1 MSSSLTSKHRK
12 LADRGRVDLV
22 VKNARLLLESGLVR
36 GGIGVTNGLFSII
49 ASDEHLPD
57 AETVIDADN
66 KILMPGLIDAH
77 AHIDD
82 PTMQSHESFSS
93 GSRAAAGGGVTTFI
107 DMPLTNQVDTIK
119 AVEEKIEVGESK
131 SIVDFAFYAGMM
143 NAQNFSNIPSLV
155 EKGVAAF
162 KAFTCEP
169 YEANTGVITKCLS
182 EVSEVGGHV
191 TIHSEDQGILDEFK
205 KEMEGEWDAPISHS
219 LARPNI
225 AEQLAIRQNMSIASQ
240 TGGHLHIAHVTTR
253 EGITEIER
261 GKLRGVMVTTE
272 VCPHHLAFFRDE
284 MNRLGPKSKM
294 NPPLRSKEDR
304 AALWS
309 ALLRGMIDITVS
321 DHAPCPIEKKEAGRD
336 DIREAWS
343 GVDGIQMILRVLLSE
358 GINKGRLSFPRLLRV
373 SSRNPARIFGLYPK
387 KGVIRIGSDADFVII
402 DHTKEE
408 KIAPDM
414 MFSKCEWTLYD
425 GMTMKG
431 TPQMTFVRGLKVYED
446 GKILAKPGHG
456 KFQAMGS
463 GNKLFGD

>member
-22 VKNARLLLESGLVR
+22 VRNARLLLESGLVR

-119 AVEEKIEVGESK
+119 AVEEKI
-131 SIVDFAFYAGMM
+131 
-143 NAQNFSNIPSLV
+143 PSLV

-182 EVSEVGGHV
+182 AVSEVGGHV

-205 KEMEGEWDAPISHS
+205 KEMDGEWDAPISHS

-225 AEQLAIRQNMSIASQ
+225 SEQLAIRQNISIASQ
-240 TGGHLHIAHVTTR
+240 TGGHVHIAHVTTR
-253 EGITEIER
+253 EGMTEIEQS
-261 GKLRGVMVTTE
+261 KLRGVMVTTE
-272 VCPHHLAFFRDE
+272 VCPHHLAFFRDD

-321 DHAPCPIEKKEAGRD
+321 DHAPCPIEKKEAGQD

-358 GINKGRLSFPRLLRV
+358 GINKGRLSFSRLLRV
-373 SSRNPARIFGLYPK
+373 GSRNPARIFGLYPK

-408 KIAPDM
+408 KITPDM
-414 MFSKCEWTLYD
+414 MLSKCEWTLYD

-446 GKILAKPGHG
+446 GKIMAQPGHG

-463 GNKLFGD
+463 GNKPLGD